1 MAVMTSQQPEGV
13 AFEQKIQPV
22 PSSDKMA
29 LDLDI
34 NGNTNRDETT
44 MNDAPTDLPLND
56 PVPSPL
62 PSDNVSALGIPEVN
76 GASNVDAF
84 SSNQTI
90 VEPTSNAVESQATD
104 TSSISAQEIPSSNT
118 TTEEQIPSS
127 SDLAQQDLTAPPV
140 PADSAVEAAIEDAS
154 ASTTVPLVIEAP
166 ESDLR
171 HASPPLAPAQSEQPD
186 QAADPDLD
194 LDSVQL
200 PTPQEEKEA
209 DVVGVSAEVA
219 DLTFNQN
226 EAAPESSSDLGTN
239 PPPAPIIEQESS
251 MQIEQATSPQTA
263 QEPNGTG
270 AVGTPQ
276 PPTSAKIARERED
289 DDEIEPSAKRTKT
302 ESEHTISDMAPL
314 AQNGDMEGVEFESAS
329 SPLTPYEVKELLKI
343 VKAAARS
350 LNGKN
355 FRAPVAELWPN
366 FAESYGE
373 KIAKEVDLKT
383 MEKTLT
389 AGGYTSMEAIKADV
403 RLIYDNAVTFNGV
416 DHMISNS
423 ALEVRNVILG
433 KIDNMPPE
441 PIPAPK
447 KDKKAKKGTP
457 VPDAAARDR
466 RVSKGSHPAPTTVAA
481 PAQTFAV
488 DPITNTPLIRR
499 DSTKGDGGRPKREI
513 HPPKSKD
520 LVYAASRPKNKKF
533 ATELKFCEEVLNEVT
548 KQKYWAVNHPF
559 TIPVD
564 PVALGI
570 PNYFAI
576 IKKPMDLGTMLNKLK
591 GGQYGNASDFEKDMR
606 QIFSNCFKFNPVGN
620 PVHEVGKQFE
630 ILFNE
635 EWDKKD
641 SWIAEHSPAAASPS
655 LPESEDEEDEEE
667 EEEVQNHN
675 KNSLSAAKELLL
687 EHQQKLINL
696 MSAKNKDEFVISMQQ
711 DLVETVKKRVH
722 EEEEAAKKKT
732 KKPKVSKAPKRAA
745 PAPKKSGAPKKA
757 ATQRPKYMGTLEKE
771 TISAGLMNL
780 PDDVS
785 MQVLEDIKRER
796 PGLDA
801 EDDGTLELD
810 IDSISQNLLWKIH
823 GLIMKHAPEV
833 EEAIRK
839 TIQNRESPKAAAK
852 PPPKKKNKPM
862 SSVDQERNIK
872 VLEQKLGNYRASSG
886 SHSQEPVLP
895 TVEDESSGDESSGSE
910 EE

>member
-1 MAVMTSQQPEGV
+1 MTSHHPDGV

-34 NGNTNRDETT
+34 NGNTNRDETI

-56 PVPSPL
+56 PVPSPF
-62 PSDNVSALGIPEVN
+62 PADNIAALEIPEVN

-90 VEPTSNAVESQATD
+90 AGPLSNAAESQATE

-118 TTEEQIPSS
+118 TTEDQLPAST
-127 SDLAQQDLTAPPV
+127 DLAQQDLPV
-140 PADSAVEAAIEDAS
+140 PLAPTDSAIDAAIEDAS

-171 HASPPLAPAQSEQPD
+171 NTSPPPVPEQSEQPG
-186 QAADPDLD
+186 QPADLD
-194 LDSVQL
+194 LDSAQL
-200 PTPQEEKEA
+200 PTPQPEKET

-226 EAAPESSSDLGTN
+226 EAAPEDSLDLGTN
-239 PPPAPIIEQESS
+239 SPPAPIAERESS
-251 MQIEQATSPQTA
+251 MHIEQATPPQA
-263 QEPNGTG
+263 VQEPNGTDS
-270 AVGTPQ
+270 VDTPQ

-289 DDEIEPSAKRTKT
+289 DDEIEPSAKRAKT
-302 ESEHTISDMAPL
+302 ETEDALSDMAPPT
-314 AQNGDMEGVEFESAS
+314 QNGDMEGVEFESAG
-329 SPLTPYEVKELLKI
+329 SPLTQYQIKELLKI

-350 LNGKN
+350 QNGKN

-366 FAESYGE
+366 FAEAYGA

-383 MEKTLT
+383 MEKTLNS
-389 AGGYTSMEAIKADV
+389 GGYTSMDAVKADV

-423 ALEVRNVILG
+423 ALEVRNVILS
-433 KIDNMPPE
+433 KIDNMPAE

-447 KDKKAKKGTP
+447 KDKKAKKSTP
-457 VPDAAARDR
+457 VPDARDR
-466 RVSKGSHPAPTTVAA
+466 RVSKGSHPAPNNVAA
-481 PAQTFAV
+481 APQTFAV

-533 ATELKFCEEVLNEVT
+533 ATELKFCEEVLTEVM
-548 KQKYWAVNHPF
+548 KQKYWAMNHPF
-559 TIPVD
+559 TVPVD

-576 IKKPMDLGTMLNKLK
+576 IKKPMDLGTMLSKLK

-606 QIFSNCFKFNPVGN
+606 QIFANCYKFNPAGN

-630 ILFNE
+630 NLFNE
-635 EWDKKD
+635 EWEKKE
-641 SWIAEHSPAAASPS
+641 SYLAEHSPAAASPS
-655 LPESEDEEDEEE
+655 LPESDDEEEEEE

-675 KNSLSAAKELLL
+675 KHSLSAAKELLL
-687 EHQQKLINL
+687 EHQQKLITL
-696 MSAKNKDEFVISMQQ
+696 MSAKNKDEFIISMQQ

-732 KKPKVSKAPKRAA
+732 KKPKISKAPKKVA

-757 ATQRPKYMGTLEKE
+757 TTHRPKYMGTLEKE

-810 IDSISQNLLWKIH
+810 IDSISQHLLWKIH